1 MKRVTKHGRK
11 RLKQR
16 NVNQCRNGI
25 SNNARKYGKTKRY
38 FEGEF
43 YEYLLNRTS
52 RGCSVKVYK
61 NDIYIFGKT
70 SKNLITTYPI
80 PERFLPIEQYL
91 IESDKRHIIENVSRY
106 SNKDVVITLKN
117 NIEIKGII
125 IDKVYNELMQLYET
139 IVKTNNYIINLSIDY
154 IENIEL
160 DYDEFNNGLLQEME
174 ISA

>member
-80 PERFLPIEQYL
+80 PERFLPVEQYL

>member
-91 IESDKRHIIENVSRY
+91 IESDKRHIIENVKKY

-117 NIEIKGII
+117 DLIIKGTII
-125 IDKVYNELMQLYET
+125 ERFYNELLQLHET
-139 IVKTNNYIINLSIDY
+139 LVKFNNNTICLNIDY
-154 IENIEL
+154 IDRIEL
-160 DYDEFNNGLLQEME
+160 DYEEFNSKIMQEMG